1 MTKHARPKPDV
12 PADRGG
18 GMKPANLAAASAE
31 LGEGSSLEEPMEFF
45 VSLGAVVDECL
56 PRDVLL
62 KRLGPEFTNAKM
74 YWRRPFFLAVE
85 CLTSAGSSLD
95 ATLKVA
101 RDVRAV
107 FPAAEMVDVRSLSG
121 NLIAVLDELAVDG
134 VLSEREVEE
143 SLGSLSPAPAV
154 TATATM
160 SAVWIEAE
168 VFEVLRDPDHV
179 HLRAS
184 DGRILAFN
192 RRTSVWNG
200 FQVVEEG
207 QCFNCLVV
215 LKFGVILRAERML
228 RQGEVDGGAS

>member
-1 MTKHARPKPDV
+1 MTELDRPTQHGPD
-12 PADRGG
+12 AGG
-18 GMKPANLAAASAE
+18 ERVDATSLAVASAG
-31 LGEGSSLEEPMEFF
+31 LGQGLPPDEPREFF
-45 VSLGAVVDECL
+45 VSLGAVLDECL
-56 PRDVLL
+56 PQDVLL
-62 KRLGPEFTNAKM
+62 KRLGPEFAKAKM
-74 YWRRPFFLAVE
+74 YWRHPFFLAVE
-85 CLTSAGSSLD
+85 CLTKASSTLD

-121 NLIAVLDELAVDG
+121 NLIAVLDDLAVDG

-143 SLGSLSPAPAV
+143 CLGSLAAAPAV
-154 TATATM
+154 TATATV
-160 SAVWIEAE
+160 SSVWIEAE

-200 FQVVEEG
+200 FQAVEEG
-207 QCFNCLVV
+207 QRFNCLVV
-215 LKFGVILRAERML
+215 LKFGVVLRAERML
-228 RQGEVDGGAS
+228 PVSEGAGRLP

>member
-1 MTKHARPKPDV
+1 MAQHDRPPLDGSADDGEPDE
-12 PADRGG
+12 
-18 GMKPANLAAASAE
+18 AALVSEASAE
-31 LGEGSSLEEPMEFF
+31 GDCGSPQELEFF

-56 PRDVLL
+56 SQEVLL
-62 KRLGPEFTNAKM
+62 KRLGREFTNAKM

-85 CLTSAGSSLD
+85 RLTRGGSMLD

-121 NLIAVLDELAVDG
+121 KLIPVLDQLAVDG

-143 SLGSLSPAPAV
+143 CLGSLAPVPAV
-154 TATATM
+154 TAAATE

-168 VFEVLRDPDHV
+168 VFEALRDPDHV

-200 FQVVEEG
+200 FQAVEEG
-207 QCFNCLVV
+207 QHFNCLVV
-215 LKFGVILRAERML
+215 LKFGVVLRAERVL
-228 RQGEVDGGAS
+228 PSSEGVGSAP